1 MWYLIYDSLKLEKKK
16 SIKNK
21 DEFYRSNKSH
31 NIQFNNF
38 KALSKLE
45 FWMFIYGFSFSIKVA
60 SVMDSLFLS
69 CSRFKI
75 VTLSSKI
82 FLVSLSP

>member
-1 MWYLIYDSLKLEKKK
+1 MNITDP
-16 SIKNK
+16 IKATKN
-21 DEFYRSNKSH
+21 N
-31 NIQFNNF
+31 NIQLNNF

-45 FWMFIYGFSFSIKVA
+45 FWMFIDGFSSAIKIA